1 MISSKRIQIGLVVG
15 AAALGGLLVGR
26 GFGVP
31 LGTLLLLG
39 LIVMC
44 PLMMFG
50 MHGGGHQHGG
60 DTTSQPTQPTDQ
72 TGQASTSPHVH

>member
-1 MISSKRIQIGLVVG
+1 MITAKTLRIGLIVG
-15 AAALGGLLVGR
+15 AAVLGGLLVGR

-44 PLMMFG
+44 PLMMLG

-72 TGQASTSPHVH
+72 TGQASTSAHVH